1 MVSHSPS
8 SSASS
13 SASHLSSSTASLSF
27 SSASLS
33 SSTASLSSSVASVLS
48 SVTDFASSATA
59 SASAS
64 SNARTGLKQMNE
76 AQIGGFI
83 AAGIAAVCLAA
94 TMVGLI
100 YRCLNRR
107 TARREA
113 VIGTTD
119 VSSFTQGNK
128 GTISLD
134 SFDSH
139 KTQPESETAHLLDPW
154 STAV

>member
-1 MVSHSPS
+1 MASRSLS
-8 SSASS
+8 FSASS
-13 SASHLSSSTASLSF
+13 SSTSHLLSSTASLS
-27 SSASLS
+27 SSTASLS

-48 SVTDFASSATA
+48 SVTDLASSATA
-59 SASAS
+59 TPSASG
-64 SNARTGLKQMNE
+64 NAHKQMNE

-83 AAGIAAVCLAA
+83 AAGIAAACLTA

-100 YRCLNRR
+100 YRCLHRR
-107 TARREA
+107 TSRREA
-113 VIGTTD
+113 VAGTTD

-128 GTISLD
+128 GAIRMD
-134 SFDSH
+134 SFNSH